1 MPQKSAIPADV
12 QAQAEQAVRAFDDTE
27 GMQHLLEFKRG
38 YAYLSRIEKDGVLII
53 LSARVSPGYSTT
65 KTGRTSPST
74 SPSPGILSYGQKASG
89 CSACGGIWATLLAHC

>member
-38 YAYLSRIEKDGVLII
+38 YAYLSRIEKDGVL
-53 LSARVSPGYSTT
+53 T
-65 KTGRTSPST
+65 KIGR
-74 SPSPGILSYGQKASG
+74 LSY
-89 CSACGGIWATLLAHC
+89 LP